1 MNLIHRME
9 DDNGDFEPL
18 DLSPVFYKGNLML
31 VPHWRIRNTWVA
43 PGGDTYTTTELL
55 ALGAKVSLSLLWP
68 RGWVT
73 KMLGRHNPAMLS
85 QESLTNL
92 IKGKANA
99 L

>member
-18 DLSPVFYKGNLML
+18 DLTPVFYKGNLML

-55 ALGAKVSLSLLWP
+55 ALGAKVSLSLLWR

>member
-18 DLSPVFYKGNLML
+18 DLIPVFYKGNLML

-99 L
+99 I

>member
-18 DLSPVFYKGNLML
+18 DLTPVFYKGNLML

-43 PGGDTYTTTELL
+43 PGGDTYTTAELL

>member
-1 MNLIHRME
+1 MNLIHIMK

-18 DLSPVFYKGNLML
+18 DLSPVFYKGNTMY
-31 VPHWRIRNTWVA
+31 VPHWRIKNTWVF
-43 PGGDTYTTTELL
+43 PGGQTYTTTELIGM
-55 ALGAKVSLSLLWP
+55 GAKVSLSLLWP

-85 QESLTNL
+85 QESLLSL
-92 IKGKANA
+92 IKGKTNA

>member
-31 VPHWRIRNTWVA
+31 VPHWRIKNTWVF
-43 PGGDTYTTTELL
+43 PGGKTYTTAELL

-99 L
+99 I

>member
-18 DLSPVFYKGNLML
+18 DLTPVFYKGNLML
-31 VPHWRIRNTWVA
+31 VPHWRVKNTWVV
-43 PGGDTYTTTELL
+43 PGGDTYTTAELL

-99 L
+99 Q

>member
-18 DLSPVFYKGNLML
+18 DLTPVFYKGNLML
-31 VPHWRIRNTWVA
+31 VPHWRVKNTWVA
-43 PGGDTYTTTELL
+43 PGGDTYTTAELL
-55 ALGAKVSLSLLWP
+55 ALGAKVSLSLLWS

-73 KMLGRHNPAMLS
+73 KMMGRHNPAMLS
-85 QESLTNL
+85 QESLTRL

>member
-18 DLSPVFYKGNLML
+18 DLTPVFYKGNLML

-55 ALGAKVSLSLLWP
+55 ALGAKVSLSLLWQ

-85 QESLTNL
+85 QDSLTNL

>member
-1 MNLIHRME
+1 MNLIHTMK

-18 DLSPVFYKGNLML
+18 DPTPVFYKGNLML

-55 ALGAKVSLSLLWP
+55 ALGAKVSVSLLWP

-73 KMLGRHNPAMLS
+73 KMLGWHNPAMLS

-99 L
+99 I

>member
-18 DLSPVFYKGNLML
+18 DLTPVFYKGNLML
-31 VPHWRIRNTWVA
+31 VPHWRIKNTWVF

-73 KMLGRHNPAMLS
+73 KILGRHNPAMLS
-85 QESLTNL
+85 QESLTNI

-99 L
+99 I

>member
-1 MNLIHRME
+1 MNFIHIMK

-18 DLSPVFYKGNLML
+18 DLTPVFYKGNLML

>member
-18 DLSPVFYKGNLML
+18 DLTPVFYKGNLML

-43 PGGDTYTTTELL
+43 PGGDTYTTAELL

-99 L
+99 Q

>member
-18 DLSPVFYKGNLML
+18 DLTPVFYKGNLML

-43 PGGDTYTTTELL
+43 PGGQTYTTTELL
-55 ALGAKVSLSLLWP
+55 ALGAKVSLSLLWQ

>member
-1 MNLIHRME
+1 MNLIHVMK

-18 DLSPVFYKGNLML
+18 DLTPVFYKNNLMC
-31 VPHWRIRNTWVA
+31 VPHWRIKNTWVF
-43 PGGDTYTTTELL
+43 PGGKTYTTTELIGM
-55 ALGAKVSLSLLWP
+55 GAKVSLSLLWP

>member
-31 VPHWRIRNTWVA
+31 VPHWRIKNTWVF
-43 PGGDTYTTTELL
+43 PGGKTYTTAELL

>member
-1 MNLIHRME
+1 MK

-18 DLSPVFYKGNLML
+18 ELHPVFYKGNLML
-31 VPHWRIRNTWVA
+31 VPHWRIKNTWVA
-43 PGGDTYTTTELL
+43 PGGQTYTTAELL
-55 ALGAKVSLSLLWP
+55 ALGAKVSLSLLWQ

-92 IKGKANA
+92 VKGKANA

>member
-31 VPHWRIRNTWVA
+31 VPHWRIKNTWVF

-55 ALGAKVSLSLLWP
+55 ALGAKVSVSQLWP

-99 L
+99 I

>member
-1 MNLIHRME
+1 MNRIHRME

-18 DLSPVFYKGNLML
+18 DLTPVFYKGDMML
-31 VPHWRIRNTWVA
+31 VPHWRIKNTWVA
-43 PGGDTYTTTELL
+43 PGGKTYTTAELL
-55 ALGAKVSLSLLWP
+55 ALGAKVSLSLLWQ

>member
-18 DLSPVFYKGNLML
+18 ELTPVFYKGNLML
-31 VPHWRIRNTWVA
+31 VPHWRVKNTWVA
-43 PGGDTYTTTELL
+43 PGGDTYTTAELL

>member
-18 DLSPVFYKGNLML
+18 DLTPVFYKGNLMC
-31 VPHWRIRNTWVA
+31 VPHWRIKNTWVF
-43 PGGDTYTTTELL
+43 PGGQTYTTAELL

-73 KMLGRHNPAMLS
+73 KMLGRHNPSMLS

>member
-31 VPHWRIRNTWVA
+31 VPHWRIKNTWVF

>member
-18 DLSPVFYKGNLML
+18 DLTPVFYKGNLML

-55 ALGAKVSLSLLWP
+55 ALGAKVSLSLLWQ

-85 QESLTNL
+85 QESLTKL

-99 L
+99 Q

>member
-9 DDNGDFEPL
+9 DDNCDFEPL
-18 DLSPVFYKGNLML
+18 DLTPVFYKGNLML

-43 PGGDTYTTTELL
+43 PGGQTYTTAELIGM
-55 ALGAKVSLSLLWP
+55 GAKVSLSLLWP

>member
-18 DLSPVFYKGNLML
+18 ELHPVFYIKDLML
-31 VPHWRIRNTWVA
+31 VPHWRIKNEWVG
-43 PGGDTYTTTELL
+43 PGGVSYTTTELL
-55 ALGAKVSLSLLWP
+55 AIGAKVSLSLLWQ
-68 RGWVT
+68 RGWVM

-85 QESLTNL
+85 QESLTKL
-92 IKGKANA
+92 LKGKANA